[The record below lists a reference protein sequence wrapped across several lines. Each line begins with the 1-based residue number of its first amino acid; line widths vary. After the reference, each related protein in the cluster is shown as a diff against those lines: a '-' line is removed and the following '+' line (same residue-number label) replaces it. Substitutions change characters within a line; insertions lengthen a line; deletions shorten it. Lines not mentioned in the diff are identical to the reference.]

1 MKVLLPRTV
10 TATALQA
17 LALLALL
24 LALAGVRW
32 LDDRARPGLL
42 VLVDRSL
49 SVPRVASD
57 AALVELQRASGGA
70 RIEWIEFAG
79 RPGPPG
85 PLQTTARES
94 EGRDR
99 GAEADL
105 LPSVT
110 NLEGA
115 LDAALAAHAQR
126 PYAGAVVLSDGH
138 ANAGDSSRALSS
150 AREAGLP
157 IHWRT
162 VARPAPAAWIADVQA
177 PTRARRGQAL
187 RIVVPLEGETART
200 LRVTATARHASG
212 ALLASSA
219 AADQRGV
226 ATLELESGR
235 GGPLLVSLSLEDAA
249 SGEVLDL
256 RRDAVAIDVVEP
268 ARLLYLQ
275 GSPGPLAGSL
285 LAGGWTLE
293 SAPARRADAFR
304 DRLAGYEGVVLDDVA
319 YEDAS
324 PGFWRALADEVTG
337 RGLGLLV
344 LGGERSFA
352 RGGYRESVLESV
364 LPVLSEPAAL
374 DQPASVL
381 FAVDKSGSMGEGS
394 GGVNRLS
401 LAQRA
406 VLETAQTL
414 AAGDSA
420 GVVVFDVEPRLLLPL
435 APAAE
440 AGRALAGS
448 WPVQARGGTSLA
460 PAIELAAGQ
469 LEAASGGRRILVVVT
484 DGFVDDA
491 PLDALRRRLADAR
504 IEVVAL
510 AIGPDAD
517 ATALARLTSP
527 DAGVVLRVDE
537 AAELPRAMSAGL
549 ERRRARI
556 ERGRDRR
563 RAARGPA
570 FPRGPRRSL
579 ARRRGACGHA
589 PAAGGVGLAAV
600 RQGRSRHRRL
610 AGRRGSRGRSHERA
624 RNVDAAVARVGR
636 LAGPGRRRCG
646 LGEWRCGRGRRV
658 DQRVGCAR
666 GPGRRCRPAARR
678 ALGQR
683 LEHRVVDR
691 DAERP
696 QPLGRAAP
704 VRAGPTA
711 GDGARD
717 RAGHLYAR
725 RLGPGRRPA
734 RAAPAQQS
742 SGTGRLGRSA
752 RGRAVVAGRSRAA
765 VGWGCA
771 CSLASLER
779 RSHGEPGPLAARS
792 RVAALLRGRGGRSP
806 AARIGRQVAG
816 QPRAMRRACSRSS
829 RPKPRRS

>member
-79 RPGPPG
+79 RPGPPE
-85 PLQTTARES
+85 PLQTTGRES

-187 RIVVPLEGETART
+187 RIVVPLEGDTART

-226 ATLELESGR
+226 ATLALESGR

-304 DRLAGYEGVVLDDVA
+304 DRLGGYEGVVLDDVA
-319 YEDAS
+319 YDDAN

-374 DQPASVL
+374 DQPASVV

-440 AGRALAGS
+440 ARRALAGS

-556 ERGRDRR
+556 ERGGIAVEPLEGLPFLAGRDVRWPAV
-563 RAARGPA
+563 AAHAVTRLRPEASAWLQSGKSDPVIA
-570 FPRGPRRSL
+570 AWQAGAGRVVAVTSGLGTWTPQWL
-579 ARRRGACGHA
+579 AWDAW
-589 PAAGGVGLAAV
+589 PDLAGGLAAWV
-600 RQGRSRHRRL
+600 SGDAGANGPSISVSDRPEGLAVDADLQRDGRWASDSNIALSIVTPSGRSRSVELHPFAPGRL
-610 AGRRGSRGRSHERA
+610 RVTVPETEPGIYTLVASGPGGVQRALHLRSSRVEQEGWGEAPEVEQWLRDGLVQRWDGAAPAVSRA
-624 RNVDAAVARVGR
+624 WSGDRTASPDRWLLGLALLLFCAAV
-636 LAGPGRRRCG
+636 
-646 LGEWRCGRGRRV
+646 
-658 DQRVGCAR
+658 
-666 GPGRRCRPAARR
+666 
-678 ALGQR
+678 
-683 LEHRVVDR
+683 VVDR
-691 DAERP
+691 LPRG
-696 QPLGRAAP
+696 LV
-704 VRAGPTA
+704 VR
-711 GDGARD
+711 
-717 RAGHLYAR
+717 
-725 RLGPGRRPA
+725 
-734 RAAPAQQS
+734 
-742 SGTGRLGRSA
+742 
-752 RGRAVVAGRSRAA
+752 
-765 VGWGCA
+765 
-771 CSLASLER
+771 
-779 RSHGEPGPLAARS
+779 
-792 RVAALLRGRGGRSP
+792 
-806 AARIGRQVAG
+806 
-816 QPRAMRRACSRSS
+816 
-829 RPKPRRS
+829 